1 MKANFVSLPKKYS
14 FDFLMFCLRNPRPC
28 PLLAVLSF
36 SCIEIA
42 RDANICTV
50 SLADIPLYRVFKDG
64 KMTEQESIE
73 EYQENKLVSFLLGC
87 SFSWEGMLTEAGTT
101 LSISSH
107 RNVPMYITNIPNRT
121 SGPFGGFLVVS
132 MRPYRPEQVPQ
143 VAAITSRFPGAHGGP
158 IHSGDPD
165 KIGISPDRLGQPD
178 FGDAVT
184 IRDGELPV
192 FWACGVTPQTAIMA
206 AALPLVIT
214 HSPGHMFVTDIL
226 IEEMDIQQ
234 CST

>member
-1 MKANFVSLPKKYS
+1 
-14 FDFLMFCLRNPRPC
+14 MFCLRNPRPC
-28 PLLAVLSF
+28 PLLAVTDPGS

-42 RDANICTV
+42 RDANICT
-50 SLADIPLYRVFKDG
+50 DIPLYRVFKDG

-73 EYQENKLVSFLLGC
+73 EYLHEAEEENKLVSFLLGC
-87 SFSWEGMLTEAGTT
+87 SFSWEGMLTEAG
-101 LSISSH
+101 LIPRHIEEH